1 MRTAA
6 AVPDRIGA
14 ACSYHGGGLV
24 TDASDSPHLLIPTM
38 RAKFLIAIAENDDER
53 DPSAKT
59 VLANEFEKHELNAEI
74 EVYKGAMHGWCVL
87 DSPAYSHA
95 HAEKAWNLTLVFFD
109 ETL

>member
-24 TDASDSPHLLIPTM
+24 TEASDSPHLLIPTM
-38 RAKFLIAIAENDDER
+38 QAKFLVAISENDDER
-53 DPSAKT
+53 DPNVKMA
-59 VLANEFEKHELNAEI
+59 LASEFEKNGLSAEI
-74 EVYKGAMHGWCVL
+74 EVYEDAMHGWCVL

-95 HAEKAWNLTLVFFD
+95 PAEKAWTLTLALFD
-109 ETL
+109 EAL